1 MSLLNDMLHDLA
13 KKKPLEQTRP
23 SLAASYSQPKQKNLK
38 RYLPGVIACTCL
50 LIVGIAVKHH
60 SFVSANTTPD
70 SADEEMMKTETQE
83 KQSLPARK
91 VSVQPMSKE
100 AYKAQIKKALEGTN
114 PSYLNEDKT
123 AVQKII
129 GKEPSNTK
137 AREQLATIYLTE
149 KNFKKAIAV
158 VNDGLE
164 YAPDNPE
171 LFTIKAKVFIA
182 QEQFKQAIDLLKS
195 DHPSIVDH
203 PEFYAT
209 LGSALALSG
218 NIAEAGT
225 YFKSLIKVDPNNG
238 RYWLGYGLSLEQAK
252 QYADAKMA
260 YKRASKNKVSG
271 VAVRKIA
278 TLRLNTMQG

>member
-13 KKKPLEQTRP
+13 KKKPLEQARP
-23 SLAASYSQPKQKNLK
+23 SLAASFAQPKPKNLK
-38 RYLPGVIACTCL
+38 WYVSGAITCTFL
-50 LIVGIAVKHH
+50 LLVSVMVTHH
-60 SFVSANTTPD
+60 SSGKADKIPEHL
-70 SADEEMMKTETQE
+70 DEETMKSLDQE
-83 KQSLPARK
+83 KHSLPARK
-91 VSVQPMSKE
+91 VSIQPMSKE
-100 AYKAQIKKALEGTN
+100 AYNAQMKKALEGTN
-114 PSYLNEDKT
+114 PTYLNEDKT

-129 GKEPSNTK
+129 TKEPSNTK

-149 KNFKKAIAV
+149 KNFNKAIAV

-252 QYADAKMA
+252 QYAEAKIA

-271 VAVRKIA
+271 VSVRKLA
-278 TLRLNTMQG
+278 TLHLNTMHG